1 MGDVLSSHGGQNDED
16 MGDEMTS
23 HGGRKLLTRPPSCDI
38 LFSDH

>member
-23 HGGRKLLTRPPSCDI
+23 HGGRKLLTRPHSCDM